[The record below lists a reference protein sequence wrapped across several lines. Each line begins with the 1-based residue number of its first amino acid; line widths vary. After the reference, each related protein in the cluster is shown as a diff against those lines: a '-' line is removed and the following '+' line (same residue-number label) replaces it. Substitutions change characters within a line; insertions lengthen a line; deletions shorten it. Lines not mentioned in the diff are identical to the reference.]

1 MTIQLV
7 LLLETH
13 HNLYKEASDKNKY
26 WQNWNLMNL
35 LGKNK
40 SILQISE
47 ELNISFWEA
56 FKDVELFRKAGLV
69 RKTYK

>member
-1 MTIQLV
+1 
-7 LLLETH
+7 
-13 HNLYKEASDKNKY
+13 
-26 WQNWNLMNL
+26 MNL